1 MREQRLIDAR
11 DQLLAIAR
19 QEFESNVDVVGL
31 FVAGSLAAGSHDAY
45 SDIDLRVVVKP
56 EKQQWFIEHRREIPR
71 AWPGFLFNEWRPGT
85 RHCVSHF
92 RSFVKIDIFYFGEN
106 DLQPSPWHALPITIL
121 LDCHG
126 AIQRMVRASEHL
138 EFDVTDEDLDFSIS
152 KALAATHEIFRRT
165 RRGELVFAQTLLDE
179 LRFHIIQADDWLFG
193 RTPRTQLF
201 TKFDHRG
208 SPEVIQCLRT
218 SFCGCDTGALDAA
231 LASLCRLYR
240 RQIEQLHTKFEL
252 ARPLESDLIAID
264 LVLGESSRRNS
275 V

>member
-152 KALAATHEIFRRT
+152 KALAATHAAENWCSRKHCWMSSDSTSFRRT
-165 RRGELVFAQTLLDE
+165 IGCLVE
-179 LRFHIIQADDWLFG
+179 LRELSCSRSSTI
-193 RTPRTQLF
+193 
-201 TKFDHRG
+201 
-208 SPEVIQCLRT
+208 
-218 SFCGCDTGALDAA
+218 AA
-231 LASLCRLYR
+231 
-240 RQIEQLHTKFEL
+240 
-252 ARPLESDLIAID
+252 ARK
-264 LVLGESSRRNS
+264 
-275 V
+275 

>member
-19 QEFESNVDVVGL
+19 QEFESNVACLWPAHWPQAPMMRIPTSTCVLSSSRKSNSGSSNTVGRYL
-31 FVAGSLAAGSHDAY
+31 VPG
-45 SDIDLRVVVKP
+45 RV
-56 EKQQWFIEHRREIPR
+56 FSSMNG
-71 AWPGFLFNEWRPGT
+71 AGT

-126 AIQRMVRASEHL
+126 AIQRMVSASEHL